1 MVSPQTKLILQPH
14 TGRTVFPSTQ
24 HTLLQYNG
32 LIDRSDVLR
41 SFPLFFA
48 IVVLDKEGVVLER
61 IVVLCDRAGVWFPR
75 IPNNK
80 DTFSNVAVGP
90 ASLRPAPSAHELSH
104 AAS

>member
-1 MVSPQTKLILQPH
+1 MP
-14 TGRTVFPSTQ
+14 
-24 HTLLQYNG
+24 TLVQYNECAN
-32 LIDRSDVLR
+32 RPHVLR

-61 IVVLCDRAGVWFPR
+61 IVLCDRAGVWFPR

-90 ASLRPAPSAHELSH
+90 RKARRLGRL
-104 AAS
+104 